1 MYITK
6 TLDTRR
12 PQSVVLIELSSYHKS
27 NHSEKVRCS
36 NCGSFAERLFTKL
49 TTKIECPKC
58 DDWIETDTATGEVIG
73 TSFSRYSH

>member
-1 MYITK
+1 MCITAIRQNEK
-6 TLDTRR
+6 
-12 PQSVVLIELSSYHKS
+12 VVPIDISSDQKPIY
-27 NHSEKVRCS
+27 SEKVRCS
-36 NCGSFAERLFTKL
+36 KCGSFAERLFTKL